1 MSFQEQ
7 PLLSIGRRDW
17 PQEKQLNLRL
27 VLILGV
33 RLAQLGGRRLEVK
46 LTWWVATMTK
56 ENFGR
61 KMKVKLTVDS
71 QGGVS
76 KELAS

>member
-33 RLAQLGGRRLEVK
+33 RLGGRRLEVK

>member
-1 MSFQEQ
+1 M
-7 PLLSIGRRDW
+7 
-17 PQEKQLNLRL
+17 
-27 VLILGV
+27 ILGV
-33 RLAQLGGRRLEVK
+33 RLGGRRLEVK